1 MRFEIIVILCQG
13 DKVIYVVRKTLSIDI
28 KEKKL
33 DMKAEILK
41 KDDLFYS
48 IVDLGWQ
55 KKNLSHKKNID

>member
-1 MRFEIIVILCQG
+1 MRFKIIVILCQG

-41 KDDLFYS
+41 KDDLFLFNS
-48 IVDLGWQ
+48 GFRLTKEKFVT
-55 KKNLSHKKNID
+55 